1 MLYCAQLARMMINN
15 FDINLHKE
23 KYQVLMQDLVRGYPK
38 AGKGPSGQV
47 RSPWGSLCH
56 GRAA

>member
-1 MLYCAQLARMMINN
+1 MMINN